1 LLATNVN
8 DTAGL
13 LDKRGT
19 FRFITVIAQTRRPL
33 QAIVA
38 HDLRFANPSQRHL
51 NQTPCTLSNLRPPPR
66 TGAIVWPKQTMKQ
79 LCKLLAPLVI
89 AAGLV
94 GCIAAPIAM
103 TPQTEQRLN
112 AQPPVRFL
120 LTFDDGPSASSFW
133 NPTLT
138 VLDSLAQNPLQPDIK
153 AVFFVQTR
161 ASRAGGSE
169 IGHQV
174 MRREH
179 AEGHVIGFHT
189 ATPGHSN
196 HRSLDDQALEQSLA
210 NGSADIAVI
219 TGVLPSLL
227 RPPFW
232 NYDKRTFAA
241 YRQHGLHVLL
251 TDLSA
256 NDGKIWGF
264 NASPRRRSH
273 MLRSMSEVRERIA
286 QGELPVVDGVIPVV
300 VTFHDLNRY
309 TARHA
314 REYLQILLDSA
325 RETGV
330 KVAQKPFYDDTAS
343 LQRAALAR
351 TVRDSSQPVQ
361 LPGLWNWIWSGDSR

>member
-1 LLATNVN
+1 
-8 DTAGL
+8 
-13 LDKRGT
+13 
-19 FRFITVIAQTRRPL
+19 
-33 QAIVA
+33 
-38 HDLRFANPSQRHL
+38 
-51 NQTPCTLSNLRPPPR
+51 
-66 TGAIVWPKQTMKQ
+66 MKQ
-79 LCKLLAPLVI
+79 LYKLLAPLVL
-89 AAGLV
+89 ATGLA

-103 TPQTEQRLN
+103 TPQTEQRLT
-112 AQPPVRFL
+112 AQPPIRFL

-138 VLDSLAQNPLQPDIK
+138 VLDSLAQNPLQPHIK

-169 IGHQV
+169 IGREV
-174 MRREH
+174 MRREQ

-210 NGSADIAVI
+210 NGSADIAAI
-219 TGVLPSLL
+219 TGAAPVLL

-232 NYDKRTFAA
+232 SYDKRTFAA
-241 YRQHGLHVLL
+241 YQRHGLHMLL

-286 QGELPVVDGVIPVV
+286 QGQLPVVDGVIPVV

-330 KVAQKPFYDDTAS
+330 TVAQKPFYDDTAA

-351 TVRDSSQPVQ
+351 TVRDSSQPEQ